1 MEWAQTYIYSGSTRQ
16 NLENWKDSTM
26 RRLVC
31 NGCGLAEDLNN
42 PSGTIHPVKLVDMAP
57 TYAGLDINGAG
68 PDKPVEEDLCE
79 SCRKKLRR
87 DYFGEVEAEL
97 LDMPL
102 MKGA

>member
-1 MEWAQTYIYSGSTRQ
+1 
-16 NLENWKDSTM
+16 M

-31 NGCGLAEDLNN
+31 NGCGLAEDLDN
-42 PSGTIHPVKLVDMAP
+42 PSGTIHPVQLIDKASP
-57 TYAGLDINGAG
+57 YAELENPGKGVA
-68 PDKPVEEDLCE
+68 PDKIAEEDLCAA
-79 SCRKKLRR
+79 CRAKLRR